1 MQLRET
7 MSLRQIRG
15 REDSQTFVLLWPLI
29 FIKNSLEHKYLISHL
44 VRKDIKLAYHS
55 TFLGYLWTVIE
66 PLFMTAILY
75 TLFVILRGSSDEF
88 LPLYVMLGIL
98 FYSTFSKTTSMC
110 NNVLLDQA
118 SLINQVYFPREVFH
132 VNILMYQ
139 LYRLCMS
146 LFIIVPMLFWY
157 KITLSFH
164 IFLLIPAMLGI
175 GLLGMGIGMITCVLQ
190 VRIRDLKQMVQ
201 VGLKSGF
208 YISGVFFG
216 GKHIPPEWL
225 DLYFLNPIAVF
236 IELSRVSVLGEMGVL
251 KFTNVAYALIFSL
264 IVLIAGMCIFK
275 KYEQKVVKYL

>member
-1 MQLRET
+1 
-7 MSLRQIRG
+7 MSMRQVRG
-15 REDSQTFVLLWPLI
+15 RTDSRTFVLLWPLI

-44 VRKDIKLAYHS
+44 VRKDIRLAYHG
-55 TFLGYLWTVIE
+55 TFLGYLWTIIE
-66 PLFMTAILY
+66 PLIMTIILY
-75 TLFVILRGSSDEF
+75 ALFVILRGSSDEF

-98 FYSTFSKTTSMC
+98 FYSNFSKTTSMC

-118 SLINQVYFPREVFH
+118 PLINQVYFPREVFH

-157 KITLSFH
+157 NITPT
-164 IFLLIPAMLGI
+164 IYIVLLIPAMLGM
-175 GLLGMGIGMITCVLQ
+175 GFLGMGIGMITSILQ
-190 VRIRDLKQMVQ
+190 VRIRDVKQMVQ

-225 DLYFLNPIAVF
+225 DIYFLNPIAVF

-251 KFTNVAYALIFSL
+251 EVMNVAYALLFSL
-264 IVLIAGMCIFK
+264 AVLIAGMCIFK
-275 KYEQKVVKYL
+275 KYEKKVVKYL

>member
-1 MQLRET
+1 M
-7 MSLRQIRG
+7 RQVRG
-15 REDSQTFVLLWPLI
+15 RTDSRTFVLLWPLI

-44 VRKDIKLAYHS
+44 VRKDIRLAYHG
-55 TFLGYLWTVIE
+55 TFLGYLWTIIE
-66 PLFMTAILY
+66 PLIMTIILY
-75 TLFVILRGSSDEF
+75 ALFVILRGSSDEF

-98 FYSTFSKTTSMC
+98 FYSNFSKTTSMC

-132 VNILMYQ
+132 VNIFMYQ
-139 LYRLCMS
+139 LYRLFMS

-157 KITLSFH
+157 NITPT
-164 IFLLIPAMLGI
+164 IYIVLLIPAMLGM
-175 GLLGMGIGMITCVLQ
+175 GFLGMGIGMITSILQ
-190 VRIRDLKQMVQ
+190 VRIRDVKQMVQ

-225 DLYFLNPIAVF
+225 DIYFLNPIAVF

-251 KFTNVAYALIFSL
+251 KVTNVAYALLFSL
-264 IVLIAGMCIFK
+264 AVLIVGMCIFK
-275 KYEQKVVKYL
+275 KYEKKVVKYL